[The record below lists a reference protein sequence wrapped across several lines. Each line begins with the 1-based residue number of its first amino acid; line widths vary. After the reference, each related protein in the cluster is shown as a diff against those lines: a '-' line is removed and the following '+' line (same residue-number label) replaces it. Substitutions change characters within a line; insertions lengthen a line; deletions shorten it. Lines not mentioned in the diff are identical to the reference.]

1 MQINTKKYNYYKIKK
16 ILSGNKVSI
25 FSIPINKNF
34 SKTKTGI
41 SFYNIKSSVLRYFI
55 SKSIFRNLNIKGLY
69 VIIQFLTISNNFT
82 IKKLDSLFNINNSLF
97 ILFNKNLYVTNQFK
111 KLISFNYKETIKS
124 INKNLKLLFINSL
137 KTLKRVCN

>member
-1 MQINTKKYNYYKIKK
+1 MKINTKKYNYYKIKN
-16 ILSGNKVSI
+16 ILSGNKILI

-41 SFYNIKSSVLRYFI
+41 LFYNIKSSVLRYFI

-69 VIIQFLTISNNFT
+69 VIIQLLTISNNFN
-82 IKKLDSLFNINNSLF
+82 IKKLDSLFNINNSFF

-111 KLISFNYKETIKS
+111 KLISLNYKETLKS
-124 INKNLKLLFINSL
+124 INNNFKLLFINSL